1 MWSKL
6 FLIFDYIWACSKH
19 PWRLLVH
26 TKRSLIF
33 IWSSPKPFWVNQ
45 ICSWT
50 FWHGSDFKLLVSWT
64 RCLMDILDRTKYST
78 RVMHRN
84 FVLSSAIP
92 KYVLN
97 SKKKKKKSE
106 LLISK
111 CCRKE
116 HLAPSQAIQAV
127 RCWPELVP
135 DHTWVVGVSMFVPL
149 CKKGSLGFMAP
160 SKAKR
165 HFSPMVS
172 QEMSYQGFSYKGTA
186 MQTHVGVFLR

>member
-6 FLIFDYIWACSKH
+6 FLIFDCIWACSKH

-97 SKKKKKKSE
+97 SKKKKKKKWTANKQMLQE
-106 LLISK
+106 
-111 CCRKE
+111 R
-116 HLAPSQAIQAV
+116 APSSKSSYSS
-127 RCWPELVP
+127 CEML
-135 DHTWVVGVSMFVPL
+135 TWVGARSYVSCWCFYVCSTL
-149 CKKGSLGFMAP
+149 QERVTWLHGS
-160 SKAKR
+160 K
-165 HFSPMVS
+165 
-172 QEMSYQGFSYKGTA
+172 
-186 MQTHVGVFLR
+186 

>member
-1 MWSKL
+1 METLGPHQKILDIYLIQSKTIL
-6 FLIFDYIWACSKH
+6 GE
-19 PWRLLVH
+19 P
-26 TKRSLIF
+26 
-33 IWSSPKPFWVNQ
+33 NM
-45 ICSWT
+45 
-50 FWHGSDFKLLVSWT
+50 
-64 RCLMDILDRTKYST
+64 LMDILAWVRFQTPC
-78 RVMHRN
+78 VMDQMSYGH
-84 FVLSSAIP
+84 FGQDQIFYKGHAQKLCPFFSYPQICP
-92 KYVLN
+92 QLQ
-97 SKKKKKKSE
+97 KKKKKKSE